1 MAVKRKGSL
10 ANALKSKVP
19 TQSRLRVGF
28 IDSATYPNG
37 TNVATVAFWNE
48 YGTDTAPPRPFMRNT
63 AAQNKD
69 QWVAMV
75 KALYQ
80 TQGAEKALLQLGEV
94 IQGDISTSITSF
106 NDPRNADYTIKK
118 KGFNAPLRDT
128 MLMARSIS
136 YELSDDRE

>member
-1 MAVKRKGSL
+1 MVKRKGSL

-19 TQSRLRVGF
+19 NKSRLRVGF
-28 IDSATYPNG
+28 IDSATYPDG

-48 YGTDTAPPRPFMRNT
+48 YGTKTSPPRPFMRNT
-63 AAQNKD
+63 VAQNKE

-94 IQGDISTSITSF
+94 IQGDISASITSF

-118 KGFNAPLRDT
+118 KGFDAPLRDT

-136 YELSDDRE
+136 YELSDDSE

>member
-1 MAVKRKGSL
+1 MVKRKGSL

-19 TQSRLRVGF
+19 NKSRLRVGF
-28 IDSATYPNG
+28 IDSATYPDG

-63 AAQNKD
+63 VAQNKE

-80 TQGAEKALLQLGEV
+80 TQGVEKALLQLGEV
-94 IQGDISTSITSF
+94 IQGDISASITSF

-136 YELSDDRE
+136 YELSNDSE